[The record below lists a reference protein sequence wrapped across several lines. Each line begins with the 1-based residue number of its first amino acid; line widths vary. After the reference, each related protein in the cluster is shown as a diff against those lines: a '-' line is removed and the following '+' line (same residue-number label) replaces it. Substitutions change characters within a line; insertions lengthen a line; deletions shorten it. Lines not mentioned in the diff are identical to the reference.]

1 MKRVMKMEEKMT
13 RKHIVNIVDRE
24 KLSLTGVID
33 VFSFDEGIIELETSE
48 GYIEIKGDGLHIVK
62 MNIDDGDMVV
72 EGTITELI
80 YHDSQGV
87 VKKKGSIMSKLFK

>member
-1 MKRVMKMEEKMT
+1 MEEKMT

-33 VFSFDEGIIELETSE
+33 VFSFDEGIIELETNE

-80 YHDSQGV
+80 YHDNQGV